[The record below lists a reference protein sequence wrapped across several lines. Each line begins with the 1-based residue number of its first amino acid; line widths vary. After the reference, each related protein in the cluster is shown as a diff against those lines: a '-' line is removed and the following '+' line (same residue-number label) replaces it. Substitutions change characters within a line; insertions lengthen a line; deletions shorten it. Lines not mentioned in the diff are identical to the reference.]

1 MDKILRL
8 VSQRSKLPNGI
19 DEVEKSVSSFQPLT
33 LSKQTSNS
41 SVDSPNPT
49 RDPHVM
55 QELIN
60 NVEDV
65 YYSMTFD
72 SGKYEIENIAGPNCR
87 ELSKL
92 KLRLL
97 ALDRQNKAVSRRVS
111 ELVLEKHPQYE
122 AELKGVLS
130 LQSDNWETLCMC
142 REIRNSLKQADKT
155 LVLSRLIVL
164 RNHRRQLRL
173 KQTLNILFRLR
184 NLQNNVHRLDTLIK
198 QGDFYDAIQLHRE
211 SLVLLE
217 DFRSYRCIESIH
229 SKLKASELRIDEKL
243 DSELQRSCEHFDEK
257 SYSTVQRAFELLGS
271 TQTTFAQLQMH
282 YVAAIQRKSF
292 YLVQFHVHS
301 ASQPDTS
308 GNKIITDHSYPELC
322 QQLPHWTLLRC
333 LRSIC
338 QNMWEILLCYH
349 RTIQWHKNRA
359 SGKSSSETY
368 PSASSHTKH
377 KSFTSNSLLNN
388 SKYHKPKLKVDNINR
403 DDIVVT
409 TEIDQ
414 DNNTVTKS
422 SVIINNDHGCDPQ
435 LARQWHDYVTCKLD
449 SGRSRIWS
457 EIISRI
463 EPILNVVS
471 QLARDMTFDQIASL
485 LSTINHFVHIG
496 EEFCECS
503 PNELL
508 EALRIS
514 IQKYFKD
521 FHRKHMDRLKM
532 FLENET
538 WKICPVKNSFTV
550 MDLQEFRAVKDLFE
564 SNTANNN
571 ITNNSNGTNANKS
584 ITVNGLSKVSDS
596 NNNNNSTITVSKL
609 QNKKLFAFP
618 YTFVQFPE
626 DPENSNNN
634 DNINDNGVSSDNN
647 LGQTET
653 NSPDLTNLS
662 SASNDIMAT
671 QRSNTKFSPNNTDH
685 NRGDNDIHGNVNN
698 NAKFITIS
706 QNNFSN
712 DTSFSNDHS
721 GPLLSTT
728 TLEVLRL
735 IGRYLQMM
743 RLLKPIAGEVMHC
756 LCQVFDYYLYSILN
770 LFGPIQISN
779 SSEFPERLRT
789 TIKRINER
797 LITTDNHQSILTGDR
812 FSLPLHGPVELL
824 HTLNP
829 TDNNPTIGD
838 DNINKREHQ
847 LVQIYVVA
855 VESVIFLADILE
867 TVLLPHLTACLPDNK
882 RGLALVFREQSL
894 MAARQI
900 REPCA
905 NELAPHLLNIIIAK
919 MTGVATK
926 NCKQLTA
933 TNSAS
938 ITSSFSKIWPIGS
951 NTNQQQQT
959 IDKEPSIPNNN
970 NSTSSPS
977 PSSVHNNLIVSTS
990 SDSIEILTMHICA
1003 MNWSTKEVA
1012 NTPNPYVYDI
1022 NINVFH
1028 PLSLILQNISKEF
1041 HLQDHVFMIV
1051 IWKALLSCLA
1061 SQLLEALSRVQQC
1074 SDEGRGQML
1083 LDIQTLAVYAQSAS
1097 KIRSFPR
1104 LDYVIE
1110 YIQAFYIPIHEWEH
1124 WLTNYGTKYSR
1135 SQLTGLAS
1143 CLSRSDKRQYQRLI
1157 NTINQIYNTTN
1168 QTNSFGNGL
1177 LTTTTS

>member
-8 VSQRSKLPNGI
+8 VSQ
-19 DEVEKSVSSFQPLT
+19 
-33 LSKQTSNS
+33 
-41 SVDSPNPT
+41 
-49 RDPHVM
+49 
-55 QELIN
+55 
-60 NVEDV
+60 
-65 YYSMTFD
+65 
-72 SGKYEIENIAGPNCR
+72 NIAGPNCR

-142 REIRNSLKQADKT
+142 REIRK
-155 LVLSRLIVL
+155 
-164 RNHRRQLRL
+164 
-173 KQTLNILFRLR
+173 
-184 NLQNNVHRLDTLIK
+184 
-198 QGDFYDAIQLHRE
+198 
-211 SLVLLE
+211 
-217 DFRSYRCIESIH
+217 SIH

-301 ASQPDTS
+301 ASQSDTS
-308 GNKIITDHSYPELC
+308 GNKIITNYSYPELC
-322 QQLPHWTLLRC
+322 Q
-333 LRSIC
+333 
-338 QNMWEILLCYH
+338 
-349 RTIQWHKNRA
+349 
-359 SGKSSSETY
+359 SSETY

-377 KSFTSNSLLNN
+377 KSFTSNSLLSN
-388 SKYHKPKLKVDNINR
+388 SKYHKPKLKVDNNDR

-414 DNNTVTKS
+414 DSSTVTKS
-422 SVIINNDHGCDPQ
+422 YVNINNDHGCDPQ

-463 EPILNVVS
+463 EPILNLVS
-471 QLARDMTFDQIASL
+471 QFARDMTFDQIASL

-538 WKICPVKNSFTV
+538 WKICPVKHSFTV
-550 MDLQEFRAVKDLFE
+550 MDLQ
-564 SNTANNN
+564 
-571 ITNNSNGTNANKS
+571 
-584 ITVNGLSKVSDS
+584 
-596 NNNNNSTITVSKL
+596 
-609 QNKKLFAFP
+609 
-618 YTFVQFPE
+618 
-626 DPENSNNN
+626 
-634 DNINDNGVSSDNN
+634 
-647 LGQTET
+647 
-653 NSPDLTNLS
+653 
-662 SASNDIMAT
+662 
-671 QRSNTKFSPNNTDH
+671 
-685 NRGDNDIHGNVNN
+685 
-698 NAKFITIS
+698 
-706 QNNFSN
+706 SN
-712 DTSFSNDHS
+712 DTSFSNEHS

-743 RLLKPIAGEVMHC
+743 RLLQPIAGEVMHC
-756 LCQVFDYYLYSILN
+756 LCQVFDYYLYS
-770 LFGPIQISN
+770 ISN

-797 LITTDNHQSILTGDR
+797 LITADNHQTWGSNAGEFNGLAAFR
-812 FSLPLHGPVELL
+812 MSLSS
-824 HTLNP
+824 
-829 TDNNPTIGD
+829 
-838 DNINKREHQ
+838 
-847 LVQIYVVA
+847 VQ
-855 VESVIFLADILE
+855 
-867 TVLLPHLTACLPDNK
+867 VLLPHLTACLPDNK

-905 NELAPHLLNIIIAK
+905 NELAPHLLNIIITK
-919 MTGVATK
+919 MTDVTAK
-926 NCKQLTA
+926 NCKQLPA
-933 TNSAS
+933 TNNAP

-959 IDKEPSIPNNN
+959 IDKESSIPNNN
-970 NSTSSPS
+970 NTNSSSPTS
-977 PSSVHNNLIVSTS
+977 IHNNLIVSTT
-990 SDSIEILTMHICA
+990 DSIDILTMHICA
-1003 MNWSTKEVA
+1003 MNWLTKEVA
-1012 NTPNPYVYDI
+1012 NTPNSYVYDI

-1041 HLQDHVFMIV
+1041 HLKDHIFMIV

-1157 NTINQIYNTTN
+1157 NTLNQIYNTTN
-1168 QTNSFGNGL
+1168 QINSFGNGL
-1177 LTTTTS
+1177 LTTTSS

>member
-8 VSQRSKLPNGI
+8 VSQRSKILNGI
-19 DEVEKSVSSFQPLT
+19 EEVEKSVSSFQPPT
-33 LSKQTSNS
+33 LSKQTSDRS
-41 SVDSPNPT
+41 IDSPNPT

-184 NLQNNVHRLDTLIK
+184 NLQNNVQRLDTLIK

-282 YVAAIQRKSF
+282 YVAAIQP
-292 YLVQFHVHS
+292 
-301 ASQPDTS
+301 SQSDTS
-308 GNKIITDHSYPELC
+308 GNKIITNYSYPELC

-377 KSFTSNSLLNN
+377 KSFTSNSLLSN
-388 SKYHKPKLKVDNINR
+388 SKYHKPKLKVDNNDR

-414 DNNTVTKS
+414 DSSTVTKS
-422 SVIINNDHGCDPQ
+422 YVNINNDHGCDPQ

-463 EPILNVVS
+463 EPILNLVS
-471 QLARDMTFDQIASL
+471 QFARDMTFDQIASL

-538 WKICPVKNSFTV
+538 WKICPVKHSFTV
-550 MDLQEFRAVKDLFE
+550 MDLQEFRAVKYLFE
-564 SNTANNN
+564 TNTSNNN
-571 ITNNSNGTNANKS
+571 ITNNSSSSNVNKS

-596 NNNNNSTITVSKL
+596 NNNNNNSTVIVSKL
-609 QNKKLFAFP
+609 QNQKLFAFP

-634 DNINDNGVSSDNN
+634 DNSNN
-647 LGQTET
+647 NNVNSNNHLDQNEI
-653 NSPDLTNLS
+653 NSPNLMNSS
-662 SASNDIMAT
+662 SASADIR
-671 QRSNTKFSPNNTDH
+671 QQSNTKFSSNNNDH
-685 NRGDNDIHGNVNN
+685 NHDDHDNHGNINN
-698 NAKFITIS
+698 NDKFITIS
-706 QNNFSN
+706 PNDFSN
-712 DTSFSNDHS
+712 DTSFSNEHS

-743 RLLKPIAGEVMHC
+743 RLLQPIAGEVMHC

-797 LITTDNHQSILTGDR
+797 LITADNHQSILTGDR
-812 FSLPLHGPVELL
+812 FSLPLHGPIELL
-824 HTLNP
+824 HALNP
-829 TDNNPTIGD
+829 TDNNPAIGD
-838 DNINKREHQ
+838 NNNNNNNNNNKREHQ
-847 LVQIYVVA
+847 LIQIYVVA

-905 NELAPHLLNIIIAK
+905 NELAPHLLNIIITK
-919 MTGVATK
+919 MTDVTAK
-926 NCKQLTA
+926 NCKQLPA
-933 TNSAS
+933 TNNAP

-959 IDKEPSIPNNN
+959 IDKESSIPNNN
-970 NSTSSPS
+970 NTNSSSPTS
-977 PSSVHNNLIVSTS
+977 IHNNLIVSTT
-990 SDSIEILTMHICA
+990 DSIDILTMHICA
-1003 MNWSTKEVA
+1003 MNWLTKEVA
-1012 NTPNPYVYDI
+1012 NTPNSYVYDI

-1041 HLQDHVFMIV
+1041 HLKDHIFMIV

-1157 NTINQIYNTTN
+1157 NTLNQIYNTTN
-1168 QTNSFGNGL
+1168 QINSFGNGL
-1177 LTTTTS
+1177 LTTTSS

>member
-388 SKYHKPKLKVDNINR
+388 SKYHKPKLKVDNINH

-409 TEIDQ
+409 TEIDH

-463 EPILNVVS
+463 EPILNVIS

-538 WKICPVKNSFTV
+538 WKICPVKHSFTV

-571 ITNNSNGTNANKS
+571 ITNNSNGTNVNKS
-584 ITVNGLSKVSDS
+584 ITVNGLSKVSDN
-596 NNNNNSTITVSKL
+596 NNNNNSTIT
-609 QNKKLFAFP
+609 
-618 YTFVQFPE
+618 
-626 DPENSNNN
+626 
-634 DNINDNGVSSDNN
+634 
-647 LGQTET
+647 
-653 NSPDLTNLS
+653 
-662 SASNDIMAT
+662 
-671 QRSNTKFSPNNTDH
+671 
-685 NRGDNDIHGNVNN
+685 
-698 NAKFITIS
+698 
-706 QNNFSN
+706 
-712 DTSFSNDHS
+712 

-812 FSLPLHGPVELL
+812 FSLPLHGPIELL

-847 LVQIYVVA
+847 LIQIYVVA

-970 NSTSSPS
+970 NNNSTSSPS

-990 SDSIEILTMHICA
+990 SDSIDILTMHICA